1 MSTTIDEFL
10 RLVEGNEDTEKTAAA
25 APAPSAKDQLT
36 NLLSTGDTTGMDK
49 EALYN
54 VGVSLGQELL
64 KSANEII
71 NENIR
76 DTGTQSAQVLPTPDG
91 SVDNILRALVAR
103 AKDSGAQD
111 QNPDMEALLGQAAE
125 GNADGRVSEA
135 LRLALLGG
143 GDETGQPAA
152 GKTLVVADEEEKTAA
167 LNALV
172 DAGIDYDSAVDLV
185 KSAAEAIEEEEGSI
199 VKAAALNEL
208 VSNGL
213 SFEQAAEL
221 VKSASE
227 GNMETTQPNV
237 SLEKKAALEHL
248 MSEGY
253 SFEDAA
259 ALIKAAEVDVPH
271 WKEVAEDRDKEVSK
285 IKGLLSKAKDV
296 SIRNVKAVGKHVAA
310 HKGKYGV
317 GAGALA
323 VAGGAAAHLHHKK
336 AEALNELVGAGYS
349 FEDAANLVKAA
360 GMFSNTPGSM
370 VGKVQ
375 KQVLK
380 GGRAVKSVAKD
391 VSGIARAF
399 PTETAALAL
408 GSAAAGA
415 GAHALLG
422 KHREK
427 KAALDALID
436 GGVSFEDAVNLINA
450 AG

>member
-221 VKSASE
+221 VKMAT
-227 GNMETTQPNV
+227 ETEDDTEVTGTNV
-237 SLEKKAALEHL
+237 ALEKKAALNEL
-248 MSEGY
+248 ISAGY

-259 ALIKAAEVDVPH
+259 DLIKAAVTIDAPH

-285 IKGLLSKAKDV
+285 IKGFLTKAKDV

-310 HKGKYGV
+310 HKGKYGA

-323 VAGGAAAHLHHKK
+323 AAGGAGAYLHHKK

-349 FEDAANLVKAA
+349 FEDAANLIKSADAVTDVLGKVKDKAA
-360 GMFSNTPGSM
+360 KAGLAAKSGAKTVSELVKNHP
-370 VGKVQ
+370 
-375 KQVLK
+375 
-380 GGRAVKSVAKD
+380 RAAVAG
-391 VSGIARAF
+391 VAG
-399 PTETAALAL
+399 AATL
-408 GSAAAGA
+408 GA
-415 GAHALLG
+415 GAALMH

-427 KAALDALID
+427 QAALNALVE
-436 GGVSFEDAVNLINA
+436 GGVSFEDAINLINA